1 MKRRPLILVCCL
13 LLSVST
19 VFAGHYT
26 AYSLKAA
33 QRRLSAGSSDN
44 NVIHMGGITH
54 LIAAI
59 YDKDANDIIL
69 VGKIVNNHSPVSLDD
84 WAVAVK
90 AVLKI
95 KHDPAVSIDRTNE
108 TEKTN
113 KQKVRFEGGLEN
125 TQFGKDLLAADV
137 ILKRLG
143 LKTLTADIFNVSSYL
158 DLSIEDFEKRGKQN
172 PVVSRFWFLPDTEH
186 AKVTVQDGLIIAE
199 EYRILVKNEIMS
211 TEDNNARDFPAEIF
225 VKDLHTNF
233 QDVKLY
239 YPELSRMEQLYYI
252 TAIAQGLESSGMGNS
267 PLISYWLN
275 DFRASNIST
284 PKDYPVEKNSAQA
297 TFKGKELTIVV
308 SGGIDLGVMVYRL
321 QSGGIKAIKNYII
334 KSRPNANSLSWEVPL
349 LTSVLDTSY
358 DPMKIEAIKKSESKK
373 RSLSTSIMRKFMHS
387 TSTYTPLS
395 NHSFKISD
403 SPLSAGPP
411 SIGFSKQLSRSRYN
425 LTPNV
430 GGVMLENVAD
440 VTGDKAAGPLDM
452 AGAKFSFIVDGEDAR
467 LDPQTFRK
475 FITALW
481 AVYYSNED
489 PGISIDPIAPGAKK
503 HMVRYIGQVINTD
516 LGRVMREA
524 DYLMKKWA
532 VGTETPDI
540 KGFKSP
546 MDYAA
551 ESGMLS
557 IGSWSRFWFVP
568 KDMQFRRSGNM
579 LLFESGKMTVQTEYM
594 YQGFGG
600 GADPANQKF
609 AEFFTEHYDEIA
621 RKYPV
626 YQELYDYSKM
636 VSLAKYLKES
646 GVPLFWF
653 LMANKDLVI
662 TEDSISTVDALIK
675 NSRQFVGVHIEGG
688 VQLYSKGQYIYDNE
702 AIGAINNA
710 LARLPS
716 RSSGSSSL
724 GTNKVSNNVVGV
736 PFSFTLKKR
745 SLSVLPQHSPSS
757 GKDFRGMRYQTDF
770 AVKEAGYQLNKKSF
784 AKLQYEMFR
793 LKYAK
798 LLYDASDSKG
808 DLPSG
813 EVELIV
819 EESWK
824 KAEAVSAR
832 IVRNLKRL
840 LNKDFK
846 SEVRFQKT
854 LRKYMTKSEF
864 DHWKTFITQHAFY
877 NTTLELVRCFHLDET
892 RKGVFGL
899 GWDLMVPYQI
909 RRHGKET
916 VKFQGLIMPKKIA
929 LIDRLSGREEVL
941 TFNSKKFAAAAY
953 VPNNIKRS
961 QVVGLFLMTD
971 GTFRMLDKIENEF
984 EFNPAG
990 LLTDMIF
997 SDIHQ
1002 IHFDYQKDFSAKL
1015 DSPPYKIERA
1025 SDKWIKFRTIRLPA
1039 KLRIRNLTGGNS
1051 EIIVFTE
1058 KRSIVGYV
1066 PTNPENSAFEFLA
1079 LMTDLSYRLVDKNKN
1094 ELLFSQSGEFQKI
1107 ISTSEEYIIKSMSSG
1122 NYKIEFGYS
1131 LNKKGEPVIVQASLL
1146 KEGGSD
1152 KAITLSYQYGI
1163 DGHLASVLP
1172 PDGKVS
1178 LPHTKIPG
1186 Q

>member
-1 MKRRPLILVCCL
+1 MKKTLSILVCCF

-19 VFAGHYT
+19 AFAGHYT

-33 QRRLSAGSSDN
+33 QSRLSAGSSEN

-54 LIAAI
+54 PIAAI
-59 YDKDANDIIL
+59 YDKDTDDVIL
-69 VGKIVNNHSPVSLDD
+69 VGKIVDNHSPVSLDD
-84 WAVAVK
+84 WAVAVN

-95 KHDPAVSIDRTNE
+95 KRDPAVSIDRTNE

-143 LKTLTADIFNVSSYL
+143 LNTLTANIFNVSSYL
-158 DLSIEDFEKRGKQN
+158 DLSIKDFEKTGKQN

-211 TEDNNARDFPAEIF
+211 TEDDDALDLPAEIF
-225 VKDLHTNF
+225 ARDLYTNF
-233 QDVKLY
+233 QDIKLY

-252 TAIAQGLESSGMGNS
+252 AAIAQGLKSSGMAIS
-267 PLISYWLN
+267 SAISYWLN
-275 DFRASNIST
+275 DFPVKKNDT
-284 PKDYPVEKNSAQA
+284 LKEYPVEKNSAKAIFQD
-297 TFKGKELTIVV
+297 KELTIVV
-308 SGGIDLGVMVYRL
+308 SGGIDLDVMVYRL
-321 QSGGIKAIKNYII
+321 QSGGIEAIKNYII

-349 LTSVLDTSY
+349 LTSVLDTNY
-358 DPMKIEAIKKSESKK
+358 DSLKIEAIKKSESKK
-373 RSLSTSIMRKFMHS
+373 PGLSTNIMRGYMHN
-387 TSTYTPLS
+387 TSVSTPLPTY
-395 NHSFKISD
+395 SFKISNR
-403 SPLSAGPP
+403 PLSSQLH
-411 SIGFSKQLSRSRYN
+411 SIKFNNQLSHTRY
-425 LTPNV
+425 THASNV

-440 VTGDKAAGPLDM
+440 VTGDEAAGPLDM

-489 PGISIDPIAPGAKK
+489 PGISIDPIAPGAEK

-557 IGSWSRFWFVP
+557 IGAWSRFWFVP
-568 KDMQFRRSGNM
+568 KDMQFRRSDNM
-579 LLFESGKMTVQTEYM
+579 LLFEGGKMTVQTEYM
-594 YQGFGG
+594 YQGFGS

-609 AEFFTEHYDEIA
+609 AKFFTEHYDEIA
-621 RKYPV
+621 KKYPV
-626 YQELYDYSKM
+626 YQELYDYAKM

-646 GVPLFWF
+646 GIPLFWF

-675 NSRQFVGVHIEGG
+675 NSRQFVDVYIEGG
-688 VQLYSKGQYIYDNE
+688 VELCSKGQYIYDNE
-702 AIGAINNA
+702 AIGAINDA
-710 LARLPS
+710 LAMLPS
-716 RSSGSSSL
+716 RPSGSSSS
-724 GTNKVSNNVVGV
+724 GTDKVSDNVVGV
-736 PFSFTLKKR
+736 PFSFTLKER

-770 AVKEAGYQLNKKSF
+770 TVKEAGYQLNNKSF
-784 AKLQYEMFR
+784 ARLQYEMFR
-793 LKYAK
+793 LKYAE
-798 LLYDASDSKG
+798 LLYNASDSKG
-808 DLPSG
+808 NLPAG
-813 EVELIV
+813 EAELIV

-824 KAEAVSAR
+824 KAESVSAR
-832 IVRNLKRL
+832 IVGNLKSL

-846 SEVRFQKT
+846 SEARFQKD
-854 LRKYMTKSEF
+854 LSEYMPKSEF
-864 DHWKTFITQHAFY
+864 DLWKNLITQHAFY
-877 NTTLELVRCFHLDET
+877 NTTLELVRCFHLDDT
-892 RKGVFGL
+892 RKGIFGL

-909 RRHGKET
+909 RPHGEET
-916 VKFQGLIMPKKIA
+916 VEFQGLIMPGKIA
-929 LIDRLSGREEVL
+929 LIDKLSGREEVL
-941 TFNSKKFAAAAY
+941 TFDSEKFRAAAY
-953 VPNNIKRS
+953 IPDDIKKS
-961 QVVGLFLMTD
+961 QVVGLFMMTD
-971 GTFRMLDKIENEF
+971 GSYRMLDKIENEF
-984 EFNPAG
+984 EFNGAG
-990 LLTDMIF
+990 FLTDMIF

-1002 IHFDYQKDFSAKL
+1002 IHFDYQKDFAAKL
-1015 DSPPYKIERA
+1015 DNSPYKIERA
-1025 SDKWIKFRTIRLPA
+1025 SDKWIKFRTIRLPE
-1039 KLRIRNLTGGNS
+1039 KLRIRNLASGSS
-1051 EIIVFTE
+1051 EIVVFTKE
-1058 KRSIVGYV
+1058 KSIAGYESADPERSD
-1066 PTNPENSAFEFLA
+1066 FEFLA

-1094 ELLFSQSGEFQKI
+1094 ELLFSQSGQFQEMVC
-1107 ISTSEEYIIKSMSSG
+1107 TSKEYLVKSMSSG
-1122 NYKIEFGYS
+1122 NYDIEFGYS
-1131 LNKKGEPVIVQASLL
+1131 LNKKGEPVIIQASLL
-1146 KEGGSD
+1146 KEGESD
-1152 KAITLSYQYGI
+1152 KAITLSYEYGI

-1172 PDGKVS
+1172 PDGKVF
-1178 LPHTKIPG
+1178 
-1186 Q
+1186 